1 MIDIGLVAFIA
12 AVAGGFGA
20 FLALGWKLE
29 SGDPAVEKVIDAIVA
44 NFLDERRFSVSD
56 MERAVD
62 LHRDAIKKALKRL
75 ERAGIVMKQDGG
87 WYRIKDPLVFLTERD
102 YERAV
107 RITKDDNIL
116 YGAYQNPYMP
126 RLYLLLV
133 YLIVAIDIAFAILA
147 YLSYTIGWP
156 SPALADWVINI
167 LPRKDE
173 HLLVPFLLFLLGM
186 GVIFVDFIDNI
197 IKALARERYSV
208 VVGEKSGIS
217 YDKSLADELSGNI
230 RRGWIRNVDLDIT
243 LFQKI
248 INYFRSV
255 PLGDVKVEYEIRGK
269 KDVEVFKNMPFPR
282 ELFYVIR
289 SIQLGSLG
297 WRKRHAKTLLYWRSR
312 GMPVVAS

>member
-1 MIDIGLVAFIA
+1 MDLGMAALIA
-12 AVAGGFGA
+12 AIAGGFGA
-20 FLALGWKLE
+20 FFAIGWKLE
-29 SGDPAVEKVIDAIVA
+29 SVDPAVKKVIDAIVA

-56 MERAVD
+56 IERTTGLD
-62 LHRDAIKKALKRL
+62 RDAVRRALKKL
-75 ERAGIVMKQDGG
+75 ERAGTVAKQDGG
-87 WYRIKDPLVFLTERD
+87 WYRIRDPLVFLTERD

-116 YGAYQNPYMP
+116 YGAYQNPYLP

-133 YLIVAIDIAFAILA
+133 YLVVAIDIVFVVLT
-147 YLSYTIGWP
+147 YVSYMTGWP
-156 SPALADWVINI
+156 SPALADWAIKI
-167 LPRKDE
+167 LPRRDE

-208 VVGEKSGIS
+208 IVGEKSGIS
-217 YDKSLADELSGNI
+217 FDKSLADELSGNI
-230 RRGWIRNVDLDIT
+230 RRGWIRNVDLDIS
-243 LFQKI
+243 LLQKI

-269 KDVEVFKNMPFPR
+269 KDVEVFRNMPFPR

-289 SIQLGSLG
+289 SVQLGSLG
-297 WRKRHAKTLLYWRSR
+297 WRKRHARTLFYWRSR
-312 GMPVVAS
+312 GMPVVAG

>member
-1 MIDIGLVAFIA
+1 MDLGTVAFIA
-12 AVAGGFGA
+12 AIAGGFGA

-29 SGDPAVEKVIDAIVA
+29 SGDPVLEKVIDAIVS
-44 NFLDERRFSVSD
+44 NFLDERRFSISD
-56 MERAVD
+56 MEQATG
-62 LHRDAIKKALKRL
+62 LNRDTIRKALRRL
-75 ERAGIVMKQDGG
+75 ERAGIITKRDSG

-116 YGAYQNPYMP
+116 YGAYQNPYLP

-133 YLIVAIDIAFAILA
+133 YLIVAIDITFVVLTYI
-147 YLSYTIGWP
+147 SYTMGWP
-156 SPALADWVINI
+156 SPALANWAIKI
-167 LPRKDE
+167 LPKGDE

-186 GVIFVDFIDNI
+186 GIIFVDFIDNV
-197 IKALARERYSV
+197 IKAWARERYSV

-217 YDKSLADELSGNI
+217 FDKALADELSGRI
-230 RRGWIRNVDLDIT
+230 RRGQIRDVDLDIS

-255 PLGDVKVEYEIRGK
+255 PLGDVKVVYRVGK
-269 KDVEVFKNMPFPR
+269 EEEKVEVFKNMPFPR

-289 SIQLGSLG
+289 SVQLGSLG

-312 GMPVVAS
+312 GMPVVSG

>member
-1 MIDIGLVAFIA
+1 MDPELIAFIA

-20 FLALGWKLE
+20 FLALGWKIE
-29 SGDPAVEKVIDAIVA
+29 RHDPAVGKVIDAIVS
-44 NFLDERRFSVSD
+44 NFLDERRFSIND
-56 MERAVD
+56 IERVVD
-62 LHRDAIKKALKRL
+62 LDKDAIKRALKRL
-75 ERAGIVMKQDGG
+75 ERTGIVTKQDGG
-87 WYRIKDPLVFLTERD
+87 RYRIKDPLVFLTERD
-102 YERAV
+102 YERAI

-116 YGAYQNPYMP
+116 YGAYQNPYLP

-133 YLIVAIDIAFAILA
+133 YLIVAIDVIFAVLA
-147 YLSYTIGWP
+147 YLSYMVGWP

-167 LPRKDE
+167 LPRRDE

-208 VVGEKSGIS
+208 IVGEKSGIS
-217 YDKSLADELSGNI
+217 FDKSLADELSGNI
-230 RRGWIRNVDLDIT
+230 RRGWIKNIDLDIT
-243 LFQKI
+243 LLQKI

-255 PLGDVKVEYEIRGK
+255 PLGDVRVEYEVKGK
-269 KDVEVFKNMPFPR
+269 KYEEVFRNMPFPR